1 MYVKGFLEKD
11 RNFAI
16 SQSTIYKISLECF
29 TFMIASVI
37 TSFIYFDVITG
48 YVVRIRAANPKS
60 VYLFK
65 QFQTQNQTHQ
75 KSRKRKKRARREREI
90 GRDTSRDKRREFR
103 STSKCLIIGDLQWH
117 FLELA
122 NQKGVVYEKRL
133 ITLSQAS

>member
-48 YVVRIRAANPKS
+48 YVVRITAANPNS

-75 KSRKRKKRARREREI
+75 KSKKRKKREGEREI

-103 STSKCLIIGDLQWH
+103 FTSKCLIIGDLQWH

>member
-75 KSRKRKKRARREREI
+75 KSKKRKKREGEREI

-117 FLELA
+117 FLERA